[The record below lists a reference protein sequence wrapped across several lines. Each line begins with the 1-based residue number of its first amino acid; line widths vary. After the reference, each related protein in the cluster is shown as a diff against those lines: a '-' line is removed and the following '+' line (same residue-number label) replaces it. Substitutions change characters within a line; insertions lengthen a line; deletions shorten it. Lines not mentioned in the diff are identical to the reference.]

1 MTYSIFMLKGE
12 VASDHKL
19 FMSYKWTM
27 DHGGLNLNEYETV
40 YTGEIEPEATVAE
53 TLETIYRIFNI
64 CRPHDYHGRS
74 LSVSD
79 LVTLEDTGTYFCD
92 SVGFKPTDAT
102 SLHVSTKLRK
112 GARTC

>member
-1 MTYSIFMLKGE
+1 MNTVTYSIFMLKGE

-40 YTGEIEPEATVAE
+40 YTGTIEPEATVAE
-53 TLETIYRIFNI
+53 TLETIFRLFNLD
-64 CRPHDYHGRS
+64 RPQDYKGRS

-79 LVTLEDTGTYFCD
+79 LVALEDTGTYFCD
-92 SVGFKPTDAT
+92 SIGFKAIDAT
-102 SLHVSTKLRK
+102 SLHVSTKLPR
-112 GARTC
+112 